1 MIGASKA
8 DSSSARASALI
19 ILIFLISPAW
29 VFGQADEM
37 SRAWNKPVAPFRI
50 IGNLYYVGATEVS
63 SFLITTPQGYFLIDG
78 GFVETAPQIERNIA
92 TLGFK
97 VSDIKFLLISH
108 AHYDHVG
115 GLAEL
120 KQKSGAK
127 IVATAP
133 DVDLLSRRGHGDFYF
148 GDQLVFPPVHV
159 DQVIADGQKIELG
172 GQSLVAYLTPGH
184 TKGNTTWAAK
194 ISDGK
199 KTYDAVVAPQMT
211 TLNYQFVGKES
222 YPGIA
227 ADYETS
233 FAILKTLP
241 CDIFLAPHGTV
252 FSLIEKRE
260 RLERGEHQNPF
271 IDPDGYKRFVA
282 QTGKLFQDKIEAQ
295 KKNLSS
301 PKPPTH

>member
-1 MIGASKA
+1 M
-8 DSSSARASALI
+8 
-19 ILIFLISPAW
+19 
-29 VFGQADEM
+29 
-37 SRAWNKPVAPFRI
+37 
-50 IGNLYYVGATEVS
+50 
-63 SFLITTPQGYFLIDG
+63 
-78 GFVETAPQIERNIA
+78 
-92 TLGFK
+92 
-97 VSDIKFLLISH
+97 
-108 AHYDHVG
+108 
-115 GLAEL
+115 
-120 KQKSGAK
+120 
-127 IVATAP
+127 
-133 DVDLLSRRGHGDFYF
+133 
-148 GDQLVFPPVHV
+148 
-159 DQVIADGQKIELG
+159 
-172 GQSLVAYLTPGH
+172 
-184 TKGNTTWAAK
+184 
-194 ISDGK
+194 
-199 KTYDAVVAPQMT
+199 
-211 TLNYQFVGKES
+211 NYQFVGKES